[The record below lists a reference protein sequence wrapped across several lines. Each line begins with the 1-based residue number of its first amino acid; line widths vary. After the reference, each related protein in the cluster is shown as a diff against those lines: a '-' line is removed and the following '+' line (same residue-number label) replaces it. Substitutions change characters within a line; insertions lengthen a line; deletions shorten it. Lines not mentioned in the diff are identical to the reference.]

1 MPYKNHESQI
11 ALALRAMQNDPKLS
25 ARAAGEI
32 DFVDHQKLIQPRRNI
47 LANSR
52 KLTDLEELCLFSISL
67 IWMLKDFR
75 PECLLWKVWQID
87 SSRSVISHTSERAGP
102 LTLLIA
108 AQRSERVSSKGTTIT
123 GLNAKIQRSFVAD
136 LSLCA
141 TQLRNMHPM
150 NRAS

>member
-52 KLTDLEELCLFSISL
+52 KLSDLEELCLFISISL
-67 IWMLKDFR
+67 IWLLKDFR

-87 SSRSVISHTSERAGP
+87 SSRSVSRQTSHTVPMRSLYSFALTRRPPDLMLFTTRRWATDRLQGP
-102 LTLLIA
+102 KDEHSRDMFQGGA
-108 AQRSERVSSKGTTIT
+108 R
-123 GLNAKIQRSFVAD
+123 
-136 LSLCA
+136 
-141 TQLRNMHPM
+141 
-150 NRAS
+150 